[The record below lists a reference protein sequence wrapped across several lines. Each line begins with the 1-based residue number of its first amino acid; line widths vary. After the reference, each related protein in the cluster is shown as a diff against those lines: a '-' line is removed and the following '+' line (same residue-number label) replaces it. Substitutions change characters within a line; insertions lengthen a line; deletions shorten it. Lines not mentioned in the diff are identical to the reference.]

1 MSIDRRRLI
10 AVLAA
15 VAALLAGAAGD
26 CAPPAREPVATWEGE
41 VARVELEYRGEALAV
56 YATGDFN
63 DWALAP
69 FTRLEPER
77 WALTLNVASGEYAY
91 LLAVE
96 SESDWSLR
104 PDPANPLRRE
114 DASGRS
120 LSLLRV
126 GNDKTGDD

>member
-1 MSIDRRRLI
+1 MSTDRRRRIRAL
-10 AVLAA
+10 
-15 VAALLAGAAGD
+15 VAAALLLAGAAGA
-26 CAPPAREPVATWEGE
+26 CAPPARAPVATWEGE
-41 VARVELEYRGEALAV
+41 AARVQLEYRGEALAV

-69 FTRLEPER
+69 FTRVEPER
-77 WALTLNVASGEYAY
+77 WALTLSLAGGEHAY

-96 SESDWSLR
+96 TASDWSLR

-114 DASGRS
+114 DAGGRS